1 MSSTRFEVGK
11 KYQSCTAN
19 IVYTCLF
26 VNEEGVLL
34 QKKGAPP
41 SFWLNEH
48 TEHHLREYT
57 PPPKKVKKTGW
68 MNIYEGPTN
77 FYGSVFSTKEGAI
90 IHRSDARKHKET
102 VEVTWEEEVPED
114 ENEV

>member
-11 KYQSCTAN
+11 KYQTHISG

-34 QKKGAPP
+34 HRKGILS
-41 SFWLNEH
+41 SFWSHKQAEK
-48 TEHHLREYT
+48 LREYT

-77 FYGSVFSTKEGAI
+77 YYGSVFSTKERAI
-90 IHRSDARKHKET
+90 EQRSKRKYKET
-102 VEVTWEEEVPED
+102 VEVTWEEEVPGDDD
-114 ENEV
+114 EV